1 MIKRCVLFS
10 VAPSCPT
17 LCGPRTLAPP
27 GSSVHG
33 TFPGKNTGVG
43 CHFHLLLT
51 QGLKLLQPFALAD
64 RFFTTRATGWA
75 GYDLTKTLCAKQME
89 VLWVPADLISFL
101 CVLSKKKSH
110 WTKVNWQGMR
120 LKHCNHESQSRSVMP
135 DSLWP
140 QGLCSPWNSSGQ
152 NTGVGSLSLLQ
163 GIFPTQG
170 SNPGFPHCTWI
181 LYQLS
186 HQESPIMLQSWGEA
200 KPSFSYT
207 SRK

>member
-1 MIKRCVLFS
+1 MELFQARILEW
-10 VAPSCPT
+10 VAISISFWPRDWNFYSLLPWQT
-17 LCGPRTLAPP
+17 DSLPLGPLD
-27 GSSVHG
+27 
-33 TFPGKNTGVG
+33 
-43 CHFHLLLT
+43 
-51 QGLKLLQPFALAD
+51 GL
-64 RFFTTRATGWA
+64 
-75 GYDLTKTLCAKQME
+75 DLTKILCAKQME

-135 DSLWP
+135 DPLWP
-140 QGLCSPWNSSGQ
+140 HGLCSPWHSSGQ
-152 NTGVGSLSLLQ
+152 NTGVGSVSLLQ